1 MGPFNPR
8 GPAGPVALFAPRG
21 PGGPTDTGPT
31 GPMAPFSPG
40 GPGGPVHRIIF
51 ATEEVSYFCLTY
63 PEMVSLVGLC
73 DTTSLLIG
81 LLLPALVYV
90 LVVVAKFLV
99 WLRKDI
105 RLGSKFPSPPY
116 HWLYGNNHLTDF
128 TFGEKYLSVI
138 REVVE
143 KHPQAHSFWMAG
155 INNTINI
162 THPETIKQLLKS
174 QSNGLFMSNG
184 DTWKVRRR
192 LLTPAFH
199 FDILKQYVS
208 VYNREATEMI
218 SKLLETTKRGQV
230 FEMFQEASMCTLET
244 ILQCAFSGGQT
255 SDETKNE
262 YVEAIRK
269 LEILFIEMVFNPIF
283 IVAPSAYKRLPRGR
297 EYTRLCKFVHNT
309 SESIIAKR
317 RQQLMRDGRPQQK
330 TGRLDFL
337 DILLL
342 ARYEDGTGLTDLE
355 IREEVD
361 TFMFAGHETTAS
373 ALSWTLYSLA
383 QHPHH
388 QDKVREEVN
397 HLLSGREEDTIQWE
411 DLHKL
416 PYLTMCLKEALRLHS
431 PVPLIVRTMLE
442 DTVIDGVTVPKG
454 FEIGIHLNC
463 IGQNFAMNEVK
474 VLLARLIDKFVFEV
488 DPTRPAKKEVLIV
501 MNTRDGMWMKATPV

>member
-1 MGPFNPR
+1 
-8 GPAGPVALFAPRG
+8 
-21 PGGPTDTGPT
+21 
-31 GPMAPFSPG
+31 
-40 GPGGPVHRIIF
+40 
-51 ATEEVSYFCLTY
+51 
-63 PEMVSLVGLC
+63 MVSLMGIF

-81 LLLPALVYV
+81 LLLPALVYA
-90 LVVVAKFLV
+90 LVVVVKSLL

-105 RLGSKFPSPPY
+105 NLGSKFPSPPY

-128 TFGEKYLSVI
+128 TFGEKYLSMT
-138 REVVE
+138 RDVVE

-155 INNTINI
+155 INNTITI

-174 QSNGLFMSNG
+174 KSKKSNVYGTLHSWLGNGLFMSDG

-208 VYNREATEMI
+208 VYNREATEMT
-218 SKLLETTKRGQV
+218 SKLLETPKRGQV

-244 ILQCAFSGGQT
+244 ILQCAFSGGQM

-269 LEILFIEMVFNPIF
+269 LEILFIEMVFNPIY
-283 IVAPSAYKRLPRGR
+283 IVAPSVYRRLPRGR

-330 TGRLDFL
+330 TRLDFL
-337 DILLL
+337 DILLS

-361 TFMFAGHETTAS
+361 TFLFAGHDTTAS
-373 ALSWTLYSLA
+373 SLSWTLYSLA

-397 HLLSGREEDTIQWE
+397 NLLSGRDDDTIQWE

-416 PYLTMCLKEALRLHS
+416 PYLTMCLKEAMRLHS
-431 PVPLIVRTMLE
+431 PLALIERKMLE

-454 FEIGIHLNC
+454 YDVAIHLYGLHHNPAVWGPDHMEFDPSRFRPERMKDRDSHAFLPFSAGQRNC

-474 VLLARLIDKFVFEV
+474 VLLARLIYKFVFEV

-501 MNTRDGMWMKATPV
+501 MNTKDGMWMKVTPV

>member
-1 MGPFNPR
+1 
-8 GPAGPVALFAPRG
+8 
-21 PGGPTDTGPT
+21 
-31 GPMAPFSPG
+31 
-40 GPGGPVHRIIF
+40 
-51 ATEEVSYFCLTY
+51 
-63 PEMVSLVGLC
+63 
-73 DTTSLLIG
+73 
-81 LLLPALVYV
+81 
-90 LVVVAKFLV
+90 
-99 WLRKDI
+99 
-105 RLGSKFPSPPY
+105 
-116 HWLYGNNHLTDF
+116 
-128 TFGEKYLSVI
+128 
-138 REVVE
+138 
-143 KHPQAHSFWMAG
+143 
-155 INNTINI
+155 
-162 THPETIKQLLKS
+162 
-174 QSNGLFMSNG
+174 MSDG

-218 SKLLETTKRGQV
+218 SKLLETTKRGQI

-244 ILQCAFSGGQT
+244 ILQCAFSGGQM

-309 SESIIAKR
+309 SELIIAKR
-317 RQQLMRDGRPQQK
+317 RQQLMRDGRPQQT

-337 DILLL
+337 DLLL
-342 ARYEDGTGLTDLE
+342 SARYEDGTGLTDLE

-361 TFMFAGHETTAS
+361 TFMFAGHDTTAS
-373 ALSWTLYSLA
+373 SLSWTLYSLA

-397 HLLSGREEDTIQWE
+397 YLLSGREDDTIQWE
-411 DLHKL
+411 DLQKL
-416 PYLTMCLKEALRLHS
+416 PYLTMCLKEAMRLHS
-431 PVPLIVRTMLE
+431 PLALIERKMLE

-454 FEIGIHLNC
+454 YDVAIHLYGLHHNPAVWGPDHMEFDPSRFRPERMKDRDSHAFLPFSAGQRNC

-474 VLLARLIDKFVFEV
+474 VLLARLIYKFVFEV
-488 DPTRPAKKEVLIV
+488 DPTRPAKKEVLII
-501 MNTRDGMWMKATPV
+501 MNTKDGMWMKATPV